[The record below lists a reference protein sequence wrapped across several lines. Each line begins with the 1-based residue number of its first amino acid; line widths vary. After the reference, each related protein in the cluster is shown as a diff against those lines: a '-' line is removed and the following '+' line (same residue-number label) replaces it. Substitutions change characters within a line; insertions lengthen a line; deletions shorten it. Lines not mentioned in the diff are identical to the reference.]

1 MRGDGR
7 IYQRSGSS
15 FWWAEYSLR
24 GETFRE
30 STKEADEAKARKFLK
45 RRLEEVGAD
54 RIGARCFIGPQQERV
69 LVNTIL
75 DDLLTEYKLGGKR
88 QIAREVTAPM
98 ESQINRLR
106 KYFGAMRAMQ
116 VHKRDVSDFI
126 STLRAEGK
134 KNASINR
141 FLQLLQQAYK
151 ISVKA
156 DPQVLSRMLTVPKLD
171 ESDNVRKGKFS
182 PAEAEAVFNN
192 LPKHMA
198 DVARWAYET
207 GARAGEILKLK
218 WSYVSGDVISIPAT
232 DCKNRKPRQIALTPE
247 LEVILERRRAAQ
259 VAGCPLIFHHDG
271 HAITDYRHCWHTVCV
286 LNGLG
291 RFYCRDCRDEQRNF
305 TFALDADKVC
315 PQCGKKWTGPREPKY
330 IGRVFHDF
338 RRSASHE
345 LLKAGNSIEDCKLI
359 TGHATDAMF
368 RRYADLFTDEE
379 KQERQR
385 ETQKRRME
393 WREAQAVEVTTRV
406 Q

>member
-1 MRGDGR
+1 
-7 IYQRSGSS
+7 
-15 FWWAEYSLR
+15 
-24 GETFRE
+24 
-30 STKEADEAKARKFLK
+30 
-45 RRLEEVGAD
+45 
-54 RIGARCFIGPQQERV
+54 
-69 LVNTIL
+69 
-75 DDLLTEYKLGGKR
+75 
-88 QIAREVTAPM
+88 
-98 ESQINRLR
+98 
-106 KYFGAMRAMQ
+106 
-116 VHKRDVSDFI
+116 
-126 STLRAEGK
+126 
-134 KNASINR
+134 
-141 FLQLLQQAYK
+141 
-151 ISVKA
+151 
-156 DPQVLSRMLTVPKLD
+156 
-171 ESDNVRKGKFS
+171 
-182 PAEAEAVFNN
+182 
-192 LPKHMA
+192 MA

-218 WSYVSGDVISIPAT
+218 WGYISGDVISIPAT

-247 LEVILERRRAAQ
+247 LEVILERRRPAQ
-259 VAGCPLIFHHDG
+259 VVGCPLIFHHDG

-315 PQCGKKWTGPREPKY
+315 LQCGKKWTGPMEPKY

-345 LLKAGNSIEDCKLI
+345 LFKAGNSLEDCKLI

-368 RRYADLFTDEE
+368 KRYADLFTDEE